1 VRDRLTC
8 GGLVAQSTGAMQ
20 PARMSYQFGR
30 QPSTTCAVADEVLI
44 ADNIA

>member
-1 VRDRLTC
+1 
-8 GGLVAQSTGAMQ
+8 
-20 PARMSYQFGR
+20 MSYQFGR